1 MADAEGPAASRE
13 PTPEVA
19 GSQNMDGDNQ
29 DFVTKEESAGTMG
42 TEESAWIVAEETL
55 ELRSLSSVP
64 EFAEDWAWFENI
76 LE

>member
-1 MADAEGPAASRE
+1 
-13 PTPEVA
+13 
-19 GSQNMDGDNQ
+19 MDGDNQ